1 MIHKEDLMRKIQ
13 NQRMFLDDLLLDI
26 AALQEPVQVEA
37 AQAQRQE
44 APDPN
49 RLMRAKE
56 VQAFLGIKQA
66 TFYDWIKKG
75 FIPAGENFGG
85 CTKTKRWRFS
95 VINASLEGKKDLQP
109 QDSQADRDKNR
120 RRYQRNARRS

>member
-1 MIHKEDLMRKIQ
+1 MLQKEDLMRKIQ

-26 AALQEPVQVEA
+26 AALQEPVQVEVT
-37 AQAQRQE
+37 QVQRQE

-56 VQAFLGIKQA
+56 VQEFLGIKQA

-85 CTKTKRWRFS
+85 CTKTKRWRFA
-95 VINASLEGKKDLQP
+95 VISASLEGKKYLQP
-109 QDSQADRDKNR
+109 QDSQTDRDKNR
-120 RRYQRNARRS
+120 SCYQRKARRQ